1 MYLDALTATGVYA
14 SILIVT
20 ALLYLHNKSYDK

>member
-20 ALLYLHNKSYDK
+20 ALLYLQNKSYEQ